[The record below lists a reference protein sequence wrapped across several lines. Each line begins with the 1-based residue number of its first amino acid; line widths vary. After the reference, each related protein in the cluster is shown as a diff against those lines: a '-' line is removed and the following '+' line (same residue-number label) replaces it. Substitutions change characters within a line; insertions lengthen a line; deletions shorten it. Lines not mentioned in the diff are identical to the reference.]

1 MIPKKIFYLILF
13 IVSVALLNSCYTEKK
28 AVKQVQKAVIQY
40 PDTTRSIFRARYPL
54 IITNSPTDSAEFK
67 KYLAEID
74 SIAAELE
81 EEKNKLPLVDTFP
94 LFVEDIKKIEILQ
107 KNLTIERA
115 KFNNLSVSYLE
126 LKKVCKG
133 RPPLRDTIKIADNA
147 AIEEAYYITGQMVA
161 AKDKQLQEKEKELAK
176 AIEEIDK
183 AQNKVSKRNKVILI
197 LSIGLAIF
205 LIPIIIRI
213 IAKKATL

>member
-1 MIPKKIFYLILF
+1 MIPKKMFYLILF

-28 AVKQVQKAVIQY
+28 AVKQVQKAVVQY

-54 IITNSPTDSAEFK
+54 IITNSPTDSADFK

-74 SIAAELE
+74 SITAELE
-81 EEKNKLPLVDTFP
+81 EEKNKFPLIDTFP

-107 KNLTIERA
+107 KNLFAERV
-115 KFNNLSVSYLE
+115 KFNKLSSSYLE

-147 AIEEAYYITGQMVA
+147 AIEEAYYITGQIVS
-161 AKDKQLQEKEKELAK
+161 AKDKELQEKEKELAK
-176 AIEEIDK
+176 VIEERDK
-183 AQNKVSKRNKVILI
+183 AQNKVSRRNKVILI
-197 LSIGLAIF
+197 LSISLAIF

-213 IAKKATL
+213 IAKRVTP

>member
-13 IVSVALLNSCYTEKK
+13 VVSVALLNSCYTEKK
-28 AVKQVQKAVIQY
+28 AVKQVQKAIITY

-107 KNLTIERA
+107 KNLTIMRA
-115 KFNNLSVSYLE
+115 KFNNLSASYIE
-126 LKKVCKG
+126 LKKICKG

-147 AIEEAYYITGQMVA
+147 AIDEAYYITGQMVA
-161 AKDKQLQEKEKELAK
+161 AKDKQLQEKEKELVK
-176 AIEEIDK
+176 AIKEIDN
-183 AQNKVSKRNKVILI
+183 AQKKVKRRNKVILI
-197 LSIGLAIF
+197 LSIWLGIF
-205 LIPIIIRI
+205 LIPIIVRI